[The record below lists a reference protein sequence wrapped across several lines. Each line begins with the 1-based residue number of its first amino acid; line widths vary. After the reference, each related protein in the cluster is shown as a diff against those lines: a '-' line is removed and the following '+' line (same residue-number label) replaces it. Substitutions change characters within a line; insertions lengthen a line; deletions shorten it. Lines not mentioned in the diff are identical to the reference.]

1 MLATIAGGLMLA
13 VLASARRRS
22 GPRHAGGYVTALL
35 IAMILGAT
43 LGVVVRGV
51 LLPEGFVG
59 EKSLLFRW
67 HYLQAASEIV
77 NAHALAGV
85 GPGGFQQAYTL
96 HRPLR
101 NPEEVQSA
109 HAMFTDW
116 LATLGMLGCAW
127 VALIVVL
134 AARAGQSLITSINPD
149 ADGAAALRLAVRF
162 ALCVAALALAPAMF
176 IEWQA
181 LTPTDVFVRGL
192 ALAGYLAAAAMIAAV
207 LVRCDDRWLRS
218 VSIAGATVLLAH
230 GQIEMTFF
238 QHGPVVW
245 CMAMVGLIADARP
258 TRSRG
263 FNNAIGA
270 IAMLTIIGWLGWLT
284 WAGTLP
290 ALRQER
296 LMLDAARLLD
306 QVRNEPQNHEVIL
319 TQRPQAAKKL
329 LEAYEAWPI
338 NVRPL
343 NAAAEQLFIA
353 AAPLPPPASAT
364 APTSAR
370 PADRSAGVALG
381 LMADAADLIDRAV
394 IEHNDPSSLALA
406 RTIHATLAMLT
417 DDTEHWAAAL
427 LVSQRLADGDP
438 HGVQPWVRLG
448 DVLWQAGERKEAKQ
462 AYQRALQNSDNFD
475 LDELKQ
481 LSPRMREMLE
491 RRIEKAG
498 E

>member
-1 MLATIAGGLMLA
+1 
-13 VLASARRRS
+13 
-22 GPRHAGGYVTALL
+22 
-35 IAMILGAT
+35 MILGAT

-77 NAHALAGV
+77 NMYALTGV
-85 GPGGFQQAYTL
+85 GPDGFQQAYTL

-116 LATLGMLGCAW
+116 LATLGMLGGAW
-127 VALIVVL
+127 VALIIL
-134 AARAGQSLITSINPD
+134 MAARAGQSLMTPISPD
-149 ADGAAALRLAVRF
+149 ADRASAMRMAVRF
-162 ALCVAALALAPAMF
+162 ALCVAALALAPATF

-181 LTPTDVFVRGL
+181 MIPIDIFVRGL
-192 ALAGYLAAAAMIAAV
+192 ALGGYIAAAAMIAAV
-207 LVRCDDRWLRS
+207 LARGDDRWLRG
-218 VSIAGATVLLAH
+218 VSIAGATVLLVH

-238 QHGPVVW
+238 QNGSVVW
-245 CMAMVGLIADARP
+245 CMAMVGMNAGARP

-263 FNNAIGA
+263 FNNAVGA
-270 IAMLTIIGWLGWLT
+270 IAMLAIVGWLGWLT
-284 WAGTLP
+284 WTGTLP

-306 QVRNEPQNHEVIL
+306 QVRNDPQNHEVIL
-319 TQRPQAAKKL
+319 TQRPRAAKKL
-329 LEAYEAWPI
+329 VEAYEAWPI

-343 NAAAEQLFIA
+343 NAAADQLFIA
-353 AAPLPPPASAT
+353 AAPPPPPASTT
-364 APTSAR
+364 APTIAR

-381 LMADAADLIDRAV
+381 LMADAADLVDRAV

-406 RTIHATLAMLT
+406 RTIHTTLAMLT

-427 LVSQRLADGDP
+427 SVSRRLADGDP
-438 HGVQPWVRLG
+438 HGVQAWLRLG
-448 DVLWQAGERKEAKQ
+448 DVLWQAGEPKEAKK
-462 AYQRALQNSDNFD
+462 AYQRALRNSDNFD

-481 LSPRMREMLE
+481 LSSRVREILK
-491 RRIEKAG
+491 RRVDEAG